1 ELMDPRGRARQELSR
16 LLPWWGKLVHQML
29 LAEASGESEV
39 HDERWD
45 HTDPPGARL
54 AHLHP
59 PIDERAGSTSTSSRK
74 TGSTRSRNARRGGA
88 GRHPGCTW
96 STRIGARGA
105 RPPRGALASRGS
117 RTP

>member
-1 ELMDPRGRARQELSR
+1 
-16 LLPWWGKLVHQML
+16 KLVHQML

-74 TGSTRSRNARRGGA
+74 TGSTRSRNARLSWA
-88 GRHPGCTW
+88 GRQPRRT
-96 STRIGARGA
+96 SATRIRARVA